1 MDIMTM
7 PKFDNW
13 TTITIKPVNILMIFG
28 YKLKIIYMFVD
39 HYHWIITIMIWQWHC
54 DVPNL
59 AVGYLTHIWNVRTP
73 AATMVCV
80 DFYTHMP
87 VCKHFLYI
95 YIHTHIDM
103 FVSIE
108 HFSGFVKFDL
118 NDSMNYSWSKRP
130 GPPFDLFSFVHIFPV
145 FFLCISCMLN
155 SDAF

>member
-95 YIHTHIDM
+95 YTYAHRYVCFHWTFFRFCEIWSQWLNELFLKQAPWTTLR
-103 FVSIE
+103 FV
-108 HFSGFVKFDL
+108 
-118 NDSMNYSWSKRP
+118 
-130 GPPFDLFSFVHIFPV
+130 
-145 FFLCISCMLN
+145 
-155 SDAF
+155 